1 MYQSGFLSM
10 MVCFGVGIV
19 LCFVLRFHIILENR
33 KRDRNAGAEV
43 EDEIAADISAALDRT
58 DKEIPQFRYVY

>member
-1 MYQSGFLSM
+1 M

-19 LCFVLRFHIILENR
+19 LCFVLRIHLIMENR
-33 KRDRNAGAEV
+33 KRDRAGAGEA

>member
-10 MVCFGVGIV
+10 MVCFGAGIV
-19 LCFVLRFHIILENR
+19 LCFVLRFHIIMENR
-33 KRDRNAGAEV
+33 KRDRNAAAEV